1 MARDIT
7 ERKQA
12 EEALKESE
20 SRFKAIFDGANDGIL
35 VADVTSKKFT
45 TGNARMCKMLGYS
58 PEDLPILGVADI
70 HPAENL
76 AYVQSQFEK
85 QAQGDIGLSTDIPMK
100 RKDGSI
106 FYADVNAFRIILG
119 GKTYLAGFFRD
130 ITERKAMEAE
140 LKRKEE
146 MMIAQSRQAAMG
158 DMIAMIA
165 HQWRQ
170 PITVIAMAANNVR
183 LGIELEEPITS
194 DTLLKMTDTIT
205 EQTQHLSK
213 TIDDFRNFFKPNK
226 ERQYVTLCKVLGD
239 TLGIVGKSLE
249 NNDIRLEFSQ
259 TCRREIFTFPNELLQ
274 VFLNLI
280 GNAKDALIRSKTADA
295 VIRITVVEG
304 EEEIRTII
312 CDNDGG
318 IPEAILDK
326 IGQPYFTTKEEGGT
340 GLGLYMS
347 KTIVEKHLHGK
358 LTWENVQTDK
368 GAGACFIVTMPI
380 KPKEEE

>member
-1 MARDIT
+1 
-7 ERKQA
+7 
-12 EEALKESE
+12 
-20 SRFKAIFDGANDGIL
+20 
-35 VADVTSKKFT
+35 
-45 TGNARMCKMLGYS
+45 
-58 PEDLPILGVADI
+58 
-70 HPAENL
+70 
-76 AYVQSQFEK
+76 
-85 QAQGDIGLSTDIPMK
+85 
-100 RKDGSI
+100 
-106 FYADVNAFRIILG
+106 
-119 GKTYLAGFFRD
+119 
-130 ITERKAMEAE
+130 
-140 LKRKEE
+140 
-146 MMIAQSRQAAMG
+146 MG

-170 PITVIAMAANNVR
+170 PITVIAMAVNNIR
-183 LGIELEEPITS
+183 LDIELEEEITTES
-194 DTLLKMTDTIT
+194 LLKMTNAIT

-239 TLGIVGKSLE
+239 TLGIIGKSLE

-280 GNAKDALIRSKTADA
+280 GNAKDSLIRSKTADPLISIV
-295 VIRITVVEG
+295 VIEEG
-304 EEEIRTII
+304 ENEVRTTI
-312 CDNDGG
+312 CDNGGG

-326 IGQPYFTTKEEGGT
+326 IGQPYFTTKDEGGT

-347 KTIVEKHLHGK
+347 KTIVEKHLQGK

-368 GAGACFIVTMPI
+368 GAGACFIVTLPI